1 MPGLVGEYRVH
12 IIAYRGLINGVVF
25 AQILRQKH
33 PVCGMILL
41 VPGLEVAQEFLVVT
55 LQRTALDVEE
65 AGHGGTGDGEVIQ
78 DRLLK
83 KPRILRTDGFL
94 LRPGGIRRE

>member
-25 AQILRQKH
+25 AKILRQKH
-33 PVCGMILL
+33 PVCGMVLL
-41 VPGLEVAQEFLVVT
+41 IPGPEVAQAKLVVA

-65 AGHGGTGDGEVIQ
+65 AGHGGASDGEVIQ
-78 DRLLK
+78 DRL
-83 KPRILRTDGFL
+83 
-94 LRPGGIRRE
+94 